1 MSVGGSQNSLRKA
14 LGAIKDSTTV
24 NLAKVNSDYKKLDV
38 SIVKATNH
46 VECPPKE
53 KHVRATLFAV
63 IFAAIS
69 ATRPRADVAYCIQAL
84 ARRLSKTSNWAVAL
98 KTLIVIHRALREVDP
113 TFQEE
118 LLSYGTKTLFNLSHF
133 KDDSSPKAWD
143 YSSWIR
149 TYALYL
155 EERLNCFHILKYDV
169 ETERIRTRD
178 LDTPE
183 LFGQLSALQQLLYRV
198 LGCEPQGAA
207 VHNFV
212 IQLAF
217 TMVASE
223 SIKIYKAVSEGT
235 QTFVDKF
242 FEMKRYDA
250 VIAMDIYKR
259 AGMQAERLSDFYEMC
274 NSIDIG
280 RGNEFIKIEQP
291 SLSFVQSMEE
301 YLEEAPRAPAVCK
314 DLPVDGNQKESEAT
328 EHQKDANVQAN
339 HPSSPPA
346 KPEPVKVEAHLTES
360 LPDLLV
366 MDDPLQVVSE
376 IDQKSA
382 AALATNPISDQ
393 PASIT
398 PTSTDGTLGWE
409 LALVSAPSSN
419 ESATVSS
426 TLAGG
431 LDKRTLDSLYDDAVR
446 RTNQS
451 VSYNPWEQQAPN
463 PFYGS
468 NMMAVPH
475 DECRTCNAKAAA
487 LVGEVLAMR
496 LKVEGLESGQ
506 QRGIHVDV
514 NKEPEK
520 KDFKNRTH
528 VWAVIN
534 SLKNNGVKLILDED
548 NDALQS
554 G

>member
-24 NLAKVNSDYKKLDV
+24 NLAKVNSDYKRLDV

-53 KHVRATLFAV
+53 KHVRV

-69 ATRPRADVAYCIQAL
+69 ATRSRGDVAYCIQAL
-84 ARRLSKTSNWAVAL
+84 ARRLSKTRNWAVAL
-98 KTLIVIHRALREVDP
+98 KTLIVIHRALREVDL

-155 EERLNCFHILKYDV
+155 EERLNCFHVLKYDV

-198 LGCEPQGAA
+198 LGCGPQGAS

-223 SIKIYKAVSEGT
+223 SVKIYKAVSEGT

-259 AGMQAERLSDFYEMC
+259 AGMQAGRLSEFYKMC

-280 RGNEFIKIEQP
+280 RGNEFITIEQP
-291 SLSFVQSMEE
+291 SSSFIQAMEE
-301 YLEEAPRAPAVCK
+301 YLEDAPRAPAVCK
-314 DLPVDGNQKESEAT
+314 DLLVDGEPKETVAT
-328 EHQKDANVQAN
+328 EHQKDAEVQRN
-339 HPSSPPA
+339 HQSSSPA
-346 KPEPVKVEAHLTES
+346 KPEPQPEPVKVEARLAES
-360 LPDLLV
+360 LPDLL
-366 MDDPLQVVSE
+366 DLEDPLQTVSQ
-376 IDQKSA
+376 IDQKN
-382 AALATNPISDQ
+382 ATAMATIPIF
-393 PASIT
+393 
-398 PTSTDGTLGWE
+398 DGNAGWE

-419 ESATVSS
+419 EIATVSS
-426 TLAGG
+426 KLAGG

-451 VSYNPWEQQAPN
+451 MAAMAQQQQAYILQQQQQQQQQQQMMMISPLMPQQGSN
-463 PFYGS
+463 PFGNPFEASPSLNPHPYKSGVPLQPS
-468 NMMAVPH
+468 NQYT
-475 DECRTCNAKAAA
+475 D
-487 LVGEVLAMR
+487 LL
-496 LKVEGLESGQ
+496 
-506 QRGIHVDV
+506 
-514 NKEPEK
+514 
-520 KDFKNRTH
+520 
-528 VWAVIN
+528 
-534 SLKNNGVKLILDED
+534 
-548 NDALQS
+548 
-554 G
+554 